1 MLPHYKRMKVYPS
14 MGYAFFFLQKQI
26 TISNLFICTDRLHA
40 KAFLFAQTN
49 FHSKAFL
56 FNLKQI
62 TITTFYFTLVIN
74 NSFLIV
80 LAFILKFVEIK
91 NV

>member
-1 MLPHYKRMKVYPS
+1 

-26 TISNLFICTDRLHA
+26 AISNLFIYIKSFYSKT
-40 KAFLFAQTN
+40 FLFAQKN

-80 LAFILKFVEIK
+80 LAFILKFMLK
-91 NV
+91 